1 MESNPV
7 KVSSSLAMM
16 LAKRFPKGIS
26 EEVQKMI
33 EYYENQSCLQMQEIH
48 HLTKENN
55 KLRRK
60 VEVMDKENL
69 HNMLN
74 DDDLKEKRIS
84 SLEDKLIQKD
94 KKINELNQEV
104 TSLLTKTK
112 KYKKKLYEL
121 ELKSPLK
128 NDI

>member
-1 MESNPV
+1 
-7 KVSSSLAMM
+7 
-16 LAKRFPKGIS
+16 
-26 EEVQKMI
+26 
-33 EYYENQSCLQMQEIH
+33 MQEIH

-84 SLEDKLIQKD
+84 SLEDKLIEKD

>member
-1 MESNPV
+1 
-7 KVSSSLAMM
+7 
-16 LAKRFPKGIS
+16 
-26 EEVQKMI
+26 MI